1 MSDVAVENAVCEII
15 SLSEASSIKDMGQ
28 VMGLL
33 REQFSGR
40 MDFGKAS
47 AIVKEKLT

>member
-1 MSDVAVENAVCEII
+1 MTDAAVEKAVGEVIAVT
-15 SLSEASSIKDMGQ
+15 EASNIKDMGQ

-33 REQFSGR
+33 RAKFSGR